1 MKDDDNTKFNPLVWG
16 ILFFT
21 FWLSL
26 RTIGQLQTLQEVLS
40 WFCLGLSVV
49 LWLSI
54 FIQPLRT
61 VFDKPKARAVFLP
74 VVFFVSIMSFALS
87 LVGSLSDIGG
97 FTRELSL
104 VLGLLWIVAYFLVI
118 VRSATTVRITRIA
131 SILASLTFV
140 GFGIYRFI
148 NSQILAGALL
158 VALGIASLVI
168 IAKRPGMWH
177 QFPPV

>member
-1 MKDDDNTKFNPLVWG
+1 MKNDDNTKFNPLVWG

-40 WFCLGLSVV
+40 WFFLGLSVV

-61 VFDKPKARAVFLP
+61 VFGKPKVVKVVLLL
-74 VVFFVSIMSFALS
+74 VFFASIIGFAFS
-87 LVGSLSDIGG
+87 LVGSLFYMKG
-97 FTRELSL
+97 FTQELSL

-118 VRSATTVRITRIA
+118 VRSATTIRITRIA

-158 VALGIASLVI
+158 VALGIAALVI
-168 IAKRPGMWH
+168 AAKKPGMWH